1 MVRIDTM
8 GEDDVVAVASI
19 DGATPMSEQQ
29 LADELKRPWARVWI
43 AREASDEASHEGN
56 VAAFLVAWQVADELH
71 VLNVATRPERRRRGL
86 ARALMDHAVGYA
98 RAHRDKHILLEVR
111 RSNLAA
117 IALYRAIGFFAMG
130 VRPRYYPDDEDA
142 IEMVLAFDPDTGAVV
157 PQADQVRLHG

>member
-29 LADELKRPWARVWI
+29 LADELKRPWARVWV
-43 AREASDEASHEGN
+43 AREPGDERG

-86 ARALMDHAVGYA
+86 ARALMDHAVRYA
-98 RAHRDKHILLEVR
+98 HAHRDKHVLLEVR

-142 IEMVLAFDPDTGAVV
+142 IEMVLAFDPETGAIV

>member
-29 LADELKRPWARVWI
+29 LADELKRPWARVWV
-43 AREASDEASHEGN
+43 ARDPSDERG

-86 ARALMDHAVGYA
+86 ARALMDHAVRYA
-98 RAHRDKHILLEVR
+98 RANHDKHILLEVR
-111 RSNLAA
+111 RSNLGA

-130 VRPRYYPDDEDA
+130 VRARYYPDDEDA